1 MNKIFVS
8 IACFM
13 DSDIL
18 HTIDNCLENAENP
31 EKIVFGICYQYDPN
45 EDCLK
50 KYENNKQFKII
61 KMHWKDA
68 KGAAYARGLIYDLF
82 SDENYYLQIDCH
94 SRFYKNWDTKIINCF
109 QECKKINNKT
119 IISYYPINILNMNDE
134 KHEKQIANITTIRC
148 IDKNAGIKTHGRFI
162 NINDAPKTSWGIS
175 AAMLFFDREAYYE
188 VPFDKEIYHGLQF
201 EEQVVL
207 AARYWTHGYD
217 IFTPTQHILG
227 TEYLTNVNRQKEKPP
242 ISHTLKMET
251 YHRLLHVM
259 KLQYNEKYCNY
270 NPKYMGTQRSLK
282 EYYEML
288 NKYYEE
294 INKVFPNNFIKK

>member
-1 MNKIFVS
+1 
-8 IACFM
+8 
-13 DSDIL
+13 
-18 HTIDNCLENAENP
+18 
-31 EKIVFGICYQYDPN
+31 
-45 EDCLK
+45 
-50 KYENNKQFKII
+50 
-61 KMHWKDA
+61 
-68 KGAAYARGLIYDLF
+68 
-82 SDENYYLQIDCH
+82 
-94 SRFYKNWDTKIINCF
+94 
-109 QECKKINNKT
+109 
-119 IISYYPINILNMNDE
+119 MNDE

-242 ISHTLKMET
+242 ISHSLKMET